1 MRKVGRGV
9 TSVRG
14 SEERSSCLAAHPTSK
29 KARAAARADDRSG
42 SAGPS
47 APARRPDGKRSRG
60 RRGSSDRRP
69 FEQREQNQHNKTGS
83 PYCGAP
89 TEQGQ
94 RSKPGSP
101 YCQAPTGPLRPVQQ
115 ARRRAVGAGP
125 LLSVPVFC
133 FAMVRHS
140 RQHSTRDGDEVEH
153 RSDRQHSRREPAA
166 APKSPPEQQ
175 PKQMIVVAAP
185 VPPPLPAPGQLAR
198 DGKVEGSRR
207 VGAPSETP
215 YIPIRTYTRIYPA
228 AAR

>member
-1 MRKVGRGV
+1 MGRGV
-9 TSVRG
+9 RSVRG
-14 SEERSSCLAAHPTSK
+14 SEERSPCLAAHPTSK

-101 YCQAPTGPLRPVQQ
+101 YCQAPTGPLRPVQP

-133 FAMVRHS
+133 FAMGRHS
-140 RQHSTRDGDEVEH
+140 RQHSTRDGNEVEH
-153 RSDRQHSRREPAA
+153 RGDRQHSRREPAA
-166 APKSPPEQQ
+166 AAKVSARAAAHADDRSRSAGPSSPTRPR
-175 PKQMIVVAAP
+175 
-185 VPPPLPAPGQLAR
+185 PA
-198 DGKVEGSRR
+198 GKRRQGRRESSSRR
-207 VGAPSETP
+207 TF
-215 YIPIRTYTRIYPA
+215 
-228 AAR
+228 